1 MRNVVL
7 TGFVVGLFAV
17 LVSGMTC
24 LPFLPSEPSS
34 ATPDGGGS
42 GAAAPKDSPGGVAQA
57 EDPEQVDLGSLPPD
71 PNDWTL
77 ARPVGFTIALY
88 QGVNLLF
95 EEDVWVHAT
104 DNLDGTFYYKIV
116 PDYDQATGL
125 ALTSIYLSIH
135 TEGLGDEVGFKEGQI
150 GFYIRAASS
159 GNPHAEGINPLLELG
174 DESLIDVVI
183 TDLRFEDSV
192 PVSVYHYDT
201 DAAAGMYMMQFA
213 GWYYW
218 FPDTLDY
225 DADLDAVAE
234 TRQVPQ
240 SKFLDATWQEY
251 VFVGDTNTQVDVAW
265 RNMISPVYV
274 DPNDALMIGSSDPN
288 NLFAKK
294 DDTGGK
300 VFELAVRAMVTVWQ
314 ELYLP

>member
-34 ATPDGGGS
+34 ATPDGGS
-42 GAAAPKDSPGGVAQA
+42 PGAAAPKDSPGGVAQA
-57 EDPEQVDLGSLPPD
+57 EDPEQVDLGALPPD

-95 EEDVWVHAT
+95 EEDLWVHSS
-104 DNLDGTFYYKIV
+104 DDLDGTFYYKLV
-116 PDYDQATGL
+116 ADYDKATGL
-125 ALTSIYLSIH
+125 ALTSVYVSI
-135 TEGLGDEVGFKEGQI
+135 EMGGLGGEVGPKESQI

-159 GNPHAEGINPLLELG
+159 GNPHAEGIDPLLELG

-183 TDLRFEDSV
+183 TGLRFENSV
-192 PVSVYHYDT
+192 PVSVFQYDT
-201 DAAAGMYMMQFA
+201 DAAAAMYMMQFG

-218 FPDTLDY
+218 LPDSLDF
-225 DADLDAVAE
+225 DADLDTIAE

-240 SKFLDATWQEY
+240 SKFLDLAWQEY
-251 VFVGDTNTQVDVAW
+251 VFIGDTNTDVDVAW
-265 RNMISPVYV
+265 RNMASPVYV

-288 NLFAKK
+288 NLFAKQ
-294 DDTGGK
+294 DATGGK